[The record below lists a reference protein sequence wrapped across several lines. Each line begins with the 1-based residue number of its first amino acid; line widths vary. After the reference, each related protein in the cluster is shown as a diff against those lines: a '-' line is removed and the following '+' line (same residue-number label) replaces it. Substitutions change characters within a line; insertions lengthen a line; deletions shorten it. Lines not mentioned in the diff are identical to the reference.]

1 MQVNFFVLLDE
12 MEKQYSND
20 SSNFGT
26 EINNK
31 ELIQLLYNNCK
42 IKCFF
47 FFQLLL
53 VTKVKWRRALVFP
66 GSNYLAKH
74 LSLNP
79 NNSTLE

>member
-47 FFQLLL
+47 FFFQLIISNKSEMAEGFSVSRQQLL
-53 VTKVKWRRALVFP
+53 
-66 GSNYLAKH
+66 S
-74 LSLNP
+74 
-79 NNSTLE
+79 

>member
-31 ELIQLLYNNCK
+31 ELIQLSYNNCK

-47 FFQLLL
+47 FFFQLLIISN
-53 VTKVKWRRALVFP
+53 KSEMAEGFSVFRQQ
-66 GSNYLAKH
+66 L
-74 LSLNP
+74 LS
-79 NNSTLE
+79 